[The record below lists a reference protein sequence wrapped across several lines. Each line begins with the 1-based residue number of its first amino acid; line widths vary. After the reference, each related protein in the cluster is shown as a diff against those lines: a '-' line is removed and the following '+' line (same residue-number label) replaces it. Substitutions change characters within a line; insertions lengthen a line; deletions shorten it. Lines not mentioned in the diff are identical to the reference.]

1 MKKVR
6 SLLNLDLSLF
16 RAAICGGVRAG
27 ADLPESPRRCPESCR
42 SGGEYRDHAYNV
54 LAAVVIICTAIG
66 LAWATCCCGG
76 RGLSVWFS
84 ACYSLPSL
92 RGQNDN
98 RTERGSVDKAL

>member
-66 LAWATCCCGG
+66 PGLGDLLLWGTGIVRLVFGVLFFAILAGTK
-76 RGLSVWFS
+76 R
-84 ACYSLPSL
+84 
-92 RGQNDN
+92 
-98 RTERGSVDKAL
+98 